1 MLRTNK
7 VPSLFQDSTSK
18 YLADSYTQTSDYGI
32 ATLQVIDA
40 ETVIPAEISTTFLQL
55 TGQNEKSLTNIN
67 LYQNPIW
74 NDEGQ
79 LWQAIGLCLSE
90 QKTQNLNWQFLAQGE
105 ASTANCTIVPT
116 FNLEKTLFGITLIL
130 SHNTDKIDFAEHVR
144 KFNYYDKL
152 TGLPNQNFLNE
163 KTDSEF
169 TKNAA
174 SGEVAILLINI
185 LKFQRINESFGYQL
199 GDNII
204 EQVASRLNAWLPRG
218 ALLTRFNGDKFAIL
232 LLTDENYG
240 TLQGESKDL
249 ARAIHDNMADP
260 LLVNGQK
267 INLLLTIGIAVGSA
281 PLNDSSQ
288 LIQQAHIAMQ
298 RLNIKSRERTLIF
311 QPELKIR
318 AHSRLMLEN
327 DLRDALR
334 NKDMTLNYQPLIS
347 LNNGELIGFEALCR
361 WNHPTRGMISPLE
374 FIPLAEETGLIIPL
388 GKWVL
393 REACKSLRSWVEKY
407 PNCSNVVMNVNVSG
421 LQLWY
426 SDFVTTT
433 QEILAET
440 GLNSHQLTLEITE
453 TTLVENAE
461 TVRDILLDLKGL
473 GVGLAIDDFG
483 TGYSSLSYLNQFPVD
498 TLKIDKSFVSRM
510 NTTEDS
516 YKIIRIIT
524 TLAQTLG
531 MKAVAEGI
539 ELEEQVVA
547 LKELGCQTGQGFLFS
562 KPLSFKDAEKYIQNE
577 VTPLV

>member
-1 MLRTNK
+1 MLRTNS
-7 VPSLFQDSTSK
+7 VPSLFRNSPPK
-18 YLADSYTQTSDYGI
+18 YLPESYSKTVDYGI
-32 ATLQVIDA
+32 AILRVIDP
-40 ETVIPAEISTTFLQL
+40 ETIIFSEVSATFLHL
-55 TGQNEKSLTNIN
+55 TGQDEKALANRN

-79 LWQAIGLCLSE
+79 LWQAIGLCLSD
-90 QKTQNLNWQFLAQGE
+90 QKTQFLNWNFHIQDE
-105 ASTANCTIVPT
+105 ARTLNCTIVPT
-116 FNLEKTLFGITLIL
+116 FNSEKSLSGITLIL
-130 SHNTDKIDFAEHVR
+130 SHNTDEIDFAEHIR

-152 TGLPNQNFLNE
+152 TGLPNQTFLNE

-169 TKNAA
+169 AKNIA
-174 SGEVAILLINI
+174 SGQVAILLVNI
-185 LKFQRINESFGYQL
+185 LKFQRINESFGYHL
-199 GDNII
+199 GDDII
-204 EQVASRLNAWLPRG
+204 QKVARRLNFRLPRG

-232 LLTDENYG
+232 LTDENYG
-240 TLQGESKDL
+240 VLQGEAQSL
-249 ARAIHDNMADP
+249 ARVIHQDMTEP
-260 LLVNGQK
+260 LIVDDQK

-288 LIQQAHIAMQ
+288 LIQQAHIAML
-298 RLNIKSRERTLIF
+298 RLNIKSRERTLVYK
-311 QPELKIR
+311 PGLKIR
-318 AHSRLMLEN
+318 AHSRLKLEN

-334 NKDMTLNYQPLIS
+334 NKDLTLNYQPLIS
-347 LNNGELIGFEALCR
+347 LKNGELIGFEALCR

-393 REACKSLRSWVEKY
+393 EEACKSLSTWLDKY
-407 PNCSNVVMNVNVSG
+407 PICANLVINVNVSG

-426 SDFVTTT
+426 SDFVITT
-433 QEILAET
+433 QEVLAKT

-461 TVRDILLDLKGL
+461 VVRDILLDLKSL

-510 NTTEDS
+510 NVTEDS

-524 TLAQTLG
+524 SLAQTLG

-539 ELEEQVVA
+539 EQKDQVVA

-562 KPLSFKDAEKYIQNE
+562 KPLSFDDAEKYIQNE
-577 VTPLV
+577 TSTLV